1 MGKEDRVTEG
11 LDNNSQMKR
20 KVISTKRVE
29 PLHILEDEEKDL
41 IK

>member
-1 MGKEDRVTEG
+1 MTEA

-29 PLHILEDEEKDL
+29 PLHILDDDEKDL